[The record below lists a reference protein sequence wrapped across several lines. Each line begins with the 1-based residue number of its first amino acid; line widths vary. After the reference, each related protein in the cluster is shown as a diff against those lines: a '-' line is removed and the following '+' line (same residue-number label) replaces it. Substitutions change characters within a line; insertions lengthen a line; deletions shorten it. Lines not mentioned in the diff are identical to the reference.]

1 VTGLSDRLLFL
12 RNRADIERVKKS
24 GRRFQTPLFHLV
36 SSTSIMP
43 QARVGIVVGKRFGTA
58 VARNRAKRIFRELAR
73 QVRQELE
80 KGHDL
85 LVFPRREALTVPH
98 HRLRANWTAA
108 LRHEGVLT
116 SESEGECGHSA
127 SR

>member
-1 VTGLSDRLLFL
+1 VTGLPDRLFFL

-36 SSTSIMP
+36 SSESIMP

-58 VARNRAKRIFRELAR
+58 VARNRVKRIFRELAR
-73 QVRQELE
+73 QVRPELE

-85 LVFPRREALTVPH
+85 LIFPRRKALGVPH
-98 HRLRANWTAA
+98 RLLRENWTAA

-116 SESEGECGHSA
+116 SGSGGKCGHSA